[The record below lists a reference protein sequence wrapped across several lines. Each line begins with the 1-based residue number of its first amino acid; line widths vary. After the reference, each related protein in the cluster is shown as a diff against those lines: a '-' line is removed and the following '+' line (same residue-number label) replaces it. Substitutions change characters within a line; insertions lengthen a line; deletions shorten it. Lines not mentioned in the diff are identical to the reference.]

1 MRDDGAFMVGSKRV
15 VFMHFSGISDFAS
28 YNIEA
33 VSKHQ
38 NRFTMSDFPDLRERT
53 VHSKLVARVAH
64 SSFLS
69 PSQVPCS

>member
-53 VHSKLVARVAH
+53 VRSKLVDFYWADYRLFRINDV
-64 SSFLS
+64 S
-69 PSQVPCS
+69 V